1 MSTVTATMQQFGMP
15 SSPDGARRGG
25 SSAGLVLLYSPDYEK
40 LLPAYLLNVH
50 ETFIGRETDCAICVP
65 ERAVS
70 RRHAQIVYE
79 AGRWVLRDLGG
90 ANGTML
96 DGRFVREAELEHLHE
111 IRIGDTVFK
120 FVQSGAEGYAGYR
133 IDGVMVGGVTRRCT
147 SLRELVGGSAMDRIG
162 AQLDRIA
169 PVELSVIIQGE
180 SGTGKEVVARE
191 IHRLSQRRGPMH
203 AVNCA
208 AIPANLIESELFGYK
223 RGAFSG
229 ADRDKP
235 GLIASA
241 HQGTLLLDEIGDM
254 PLEAQAK
261 LLRVLQSKEVYPVGA
276 TTAHKVD
283 VRVVCATNRDLGR
296 LVKEEKFRGDLL
308 ARLNEFQILLPPLRD
323 RKEDIFL
330 LCRAL
335 TERMGRTDL
344 QLTFPF
350 LLALVHYD
358 WPYNVRELEA
368 CLKRAAALTDNNA
381 VDARHLPETIKEA
394 MADYGTRAE
403 DAPSVPPSPLPS
415 PSPSPWPSPFPW
427 PSPSPSPEQTTPR
440 KRSAPPTEQELRDLL
455 ERDQGNVAAVGRQLG
470 KERMQIHR
478 WMQRYGIVV
487 DEYRGA

>member
-1 MSTVTATMQQFGMP
+1 MAIPERGYRSRMTTTATMQQYGVP

-40 LLPAYLLNVH
+40 LLPAYVLNVG
-50 ETFIGRETDCAICVP
+50 EVFIGRDPACAISVP

-70 RRHAQIVYE
+70 RRHAQIAYE
-79 AGRWVLRDLGG
+79 AGRWILRDLGG

-96 DGRFVREAELEHLHE
+96 DGRFVREVELEHQHE
-111 IRIGDTVFK
+111 IRVGDTVFK
-120 FVQSGAEGYAGYR
+120 FVQSDAEGYAGYR
-133 IDGVMVGGVTRRCT
+133 IDGTMVGGARRRSSAFT
-147 SLRELVGGSAMDRIG
+147 ELVGGALMDRIG
-162 AQLDRIA
+162 AQLERIA

-191 IHRLSQRRGPMH
+191 IHKLSQRRGPMH

-235 GLIASA
+235 GLVASA
-241 HQGTLLLDEIGDM
+241 HLGTLLLDEIGDM

-261 LLRVLQSKEVYPVGA
+261 LLRVLQSKEVYPLGA
-276 TTAHKVD
+276 TTAQKVD
-283 VRVVCATNRDLGR
+283 VRIVCATNRDLRR
-296 LVKEEKFRGDLL
+296 LVGENRFRGDLL
-308 ARLNEFQILLPPLRD
+308 ARLNEFQINLPPLRD

-330 LCRAL
+330 LSRAL
-335 TERMGRTDL
+335 TARMGRSDL
-344 QLTFPF
+344 ELTYPF

-368 CLKRAAALTDNNA
+368 CLKRAAALADSK
-381 VDARHLPETIKEA
+381 VIEARHLPESIKEA
-394 MADYGTRAE
+394 MVGYGTRAE
-403 DAPSVPPSPLPS
+403 DTPSTPPPAMSPGMPPPPAP
-415 PSPSPWPSPFPW
+415 
-427 PSPSPSPEQTTPR
+427 PR
-440 KRSAPPTEQELRDLL
+440 KRSAPPTEQELRELL
-455 ERDQGNVAAVGRQLG
+455 ERHQGNVAAVGRQLG